1 MKRRKGTDVN
11 CWRSARISWCA
22 GTPPAGARS
31 APGAAPGPSAD
42 PRNARGAPQVSA
54 RGDLSS
60 SILGAE
66 QNGGALPAR
75 CGARAACGRAPVW
88 DAAARGTDGG
98 EDEAEDQQR
107 HAPPGGSSS
116 RRGQEGEE
124 EEGEEV
130 EGASGKGS
138 ERMTACT
145 IAVREL
151 GCSRAARS
159 SGIAQGCEP
168 AAGERKETGLGRTSL
183 QTGGRGVKMAA
194 RKSQARAR

>member
-151 GCSRAARS
+151 GCSRENPTSRYTCDSLPSDSAPSSAFAINAARR
-159 SGIAQGCEP
+159 G
-168 AAGERKETGLGRTSL
+168 AASETLHRWSPWL
-183 QTGGRGVKMAA
+183 
-194 RKSQARAR
+194 RAS

>member
-124 EEGEEV
+124 EEGEEAEVQV
-130 EGASGKGS
+130 EKA
-138 ERMTACT
+138 
-145 IAVREL
+145 
-151 GCSRAARS
+151 
-159 SGIAQGCEP
+159 P
-168 AAGERKETGLGRTSL
+168 
-183 QTGGRGVKMAA
+183 RG
-194 RKSQARAR
+194 

>member
-98 EDEAEDQQR
+98 GETLGW
-107 HAPPGGSSS
+107 GGSGS
-116 RRGQEGEE
+116 GG
-124 EEGEEV
+124 G
-130 EGASGKGS
+130 GASIRRWKVQV
-138 ERMTACT
+138 EKA
-145 IAVREL
+145 
-151 GCSRAARS
+151 
-159 SGIAQGCEP
+159 P
-168 AAGERKETGLGRTSL
+168 
-183 QTGGRGVKMAA
+183 RG
-194 RKSQARAR
+194 